1 MWDGIYRK
9 NVQYSEYLS
18 DDEFSK
24 RKHGIEKKKKMEPA
38 RTIRLF
44 VEQCVF
50 VRLLQLLRRK
60 TGFLENAQCKS
71 ERVQVARP
79 AAGQQ
84 RNINC

>member
-1 MWDGIYRK
+1 
-9 NVQYSEYLS
+9 
-18 DDEFSK
+18 
-24 RKHGIEKKKKMEPA
+24 MEPA

>member
-1 MWDGIYRK
+1 MSNIANIYRTTSSRNGNTVLK
-9 NVQYSEYLS
+9 
-18 DDEFSK
+18 
-24 RKHGIEKKKKMEPA
+24 KKKKMEPA